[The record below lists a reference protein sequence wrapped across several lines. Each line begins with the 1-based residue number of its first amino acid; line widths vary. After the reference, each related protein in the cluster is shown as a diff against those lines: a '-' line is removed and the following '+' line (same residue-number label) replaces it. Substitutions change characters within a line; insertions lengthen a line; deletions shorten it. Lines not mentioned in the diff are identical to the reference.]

1 MLKMKKPKGLVR
13 YASAAEITSG
23 IVKRVTFRSVAYTT
37 ILLILMSTLTYLLTT
52 RKEIDSTVLRTP
64 GMLHQDQGN
73 GMISNMY
80 NFEVVNKTFYGKHIE
95 IKVTKPSTAVLKMV
109 DRNSPQFELNEDE
122 LVKGSFFIIIP
133 QTDIKANNI
142 KTEIEIYSNNK
153 LIQTIETN
161 FVGPVKQAL

>member
-1 MLKMKKPKGLVR
+1 
-13 YASAAEITSG
+13 
-23 IVKRVTFRSVAYTT
+23 
-37 ILLILMSTLTYLLTT
+37 
-52 RKEIDSTVLRTP
+52 
-64 GMLHQDQGN
+64 
-73 GMISNMY
+73 MY

-109 DRNSPQFELNEDE
+109 DRNSPEFELNEDE
-122 LVKGSFFIIIP
+122 LAKGSFFIIIP